1 MHVWNNDKLRRLY
14 DLQKISAKNHQ
25 PAPFTDEE
33 LAILTLKN
41 KAFQQ
46 VNDPK
51 TKRLI
56 ELAYTLGSLNG
67 LLTADSEL
75 EAQKTPAAIKP
86 TAQVIAPGHERPQVL
101 EERLYV
107 LACKV
112 KNRQDKLVYTTTT
125 LKARTDAEAEASAVT
140 EFRVKNQAVVTCKVI
155 RSFGTDTMQYQF
167 GIGKKEMDALFAQG
181 KKLV

>member
-1 MHVWNNDKLRRLY
+1 MHVWNHDKLRRLY

-33 LAILTLKN
+33 LAVLTLKN
-41 KAFQQ
+41 KAFQG
-46 VNDPK
+46 VSDPK
-51 TKRLI
+51 VRRLL
-56 ELAYTLGSLNG
+56 ELAYTLGNLNG
-67 LLTADSEL
+67 LLTADTEL
-75 EAQKTPAAIKP
+75 EAPKPAPIRQ
-86 TAQVIAPGHERPQVL
+86 TAQVIAPGHERPQVM

-107 LACKV
+107 LACKI

-125 LKARTDAEAEASAVT
+125 LKARTDAEAETAAIT
-140 EFRVKNQAVVTCKVI
+140 EFRMKNQVLVTCKVI

-167 GIGKKEMDALFAQG
+167 GIGKKEMDTLFAQG